1 MCKIHGL
8 CNGHY
13 VRHYLT
19 IESTIIHITSKWLC
33 IKCFEKLF
41 CQLLS
46 SAADFTWAKHGG
58 GRSKLSDLVLITKTT
73 TRVKLENGLKVF
85 SLNFMEH
92 TELKIVSQRILCQT
106 ALTTTTA
113 IHLLSTEELCDI

>member
-13 VRHYLT
+13 VRHNLT
-19 IESTIIHITSKWLC
+19 IESTIIHKTSKWLC
-33 IKCFEKLF
+33 IKCLEKLF

-46 SAADFTWAKHGG
+46 SAADFTWAKHGCV
-58 GRSKLSDLVLITKTT
+58 RSKLSDLVLITKTN
-73 TRVKLENGLKVF
+73 RVKLENDLKVF

-106 ALTTTTA
+106 ALTTRTA
-113 IHLLSTEELCDI
+113 FIHLLSTEELCDI